1 MIVVLF
7 RMNPDS
13 CSRSHHHVPFQNAVI
28 MSNRVISTI
37 GEELVELVIDHSV
50 YIFLEDGLLFL
61 LHWTTLL
68 SATRL

>member
-1 MIVVLF
+1 
-7 RMNPDS
+7 
-13 CSRSHHHVPFQNAVI
+13 